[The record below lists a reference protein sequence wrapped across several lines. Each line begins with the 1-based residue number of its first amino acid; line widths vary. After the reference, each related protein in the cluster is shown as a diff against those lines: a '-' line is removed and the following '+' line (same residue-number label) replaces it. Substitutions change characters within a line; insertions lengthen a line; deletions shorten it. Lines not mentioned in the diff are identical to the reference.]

1 MTKLTNSILI
11 ALGLKDIGSEMPIPG
26 ERRADYRRAV
36 DIPAVAEIMEPY
48 NRLDCTVV
56 DISNAGAQLKFES
69 TEEVPRQFRLY
80 ILQLNVILECNVAW
94 RNDTNMGVSFTPV
107 VPDFSERAEELDQLS

>member
-11 ALGLKDIGSEMPIPG
+11 ALGLKDIGAELPIPG
-26 ERRADYRRAV
+26 ERRADYRRPV
-36 DIPAVAEIMEPY
+36 NIPAVAEIMEPY

-56 DISNAGAQLKFES
+56 DISNSGAQLVFEC
-69 TEEVPRQFRLY
+69 TEDVPRHFRLY

-94 RNDTNMGVSFTPV
+94 SNETNMGISFTPV
-107 VPDFSERAEELDQLS
+107 VPDFSEGADKPS